1 MHRARAQH
9 KKITTELI
17 TRQSGVLLKMRKS
30 VKNEKNKTLKKWRIN
45 INEKNKNRLNVECK

>member
-30 VKNEKNKTLKKWRIN
+30 VKNEKNKTLKEMEDKY
-45 INEKNKNRLNVECK
+45 K

>member
-30 VKNEKNKTLKKWRIN
+30 VNDNNKTLKKM
-45 INEKNKNRLNVECK
+45 EDKYK